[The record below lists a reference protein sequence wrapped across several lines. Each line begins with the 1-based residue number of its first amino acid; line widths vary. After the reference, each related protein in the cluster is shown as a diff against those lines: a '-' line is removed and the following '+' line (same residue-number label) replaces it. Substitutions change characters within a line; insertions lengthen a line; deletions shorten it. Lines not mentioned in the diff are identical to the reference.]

1 MPLRH
6 TLLALAVV
14 LVWGVNFVVIDVGL
28 ADVPPFVFL
37 ALRFALVA
45 VPAVFFVKPPKVPWW
60 KLALLSLFM
69 SFGQFALLY
78 LAIAVGMPAGLAS
91 LVLQAQVVFT
101 IVLGAVV
108 LRERP
113 SPRQIVGVG
122 IGVAGLAIVGATHG
136 QGAPLLPLLLT
147 VAAGLSWGI
156 GNIVS
161 RTAKGASGLSIVVWG
176 ALFVPIPAL
185 LMALLVDGPEG
196 VAAGIAAISLPALA
210 STAYTVVLATL
221 VAYTIWN
228 TLLGLHAPA
237 KVAPFTLLVPFV
249 GILSAWLLL
258 GEEPGIGE
266 LVGGA
271 VMIAGLAV
279 ATLRLRR
286 RPAPVG

>member
-14 LVWGVNFVVIDVGL
+14 LIWGVNFVVIDVGL

-45 VPAVFFVKPPKVPWW
+45 VPAVFFVKPPTVPWW
-60 KLALLSLFM
+60 KLALLSVFM

-122 IGVAGLAIVGATHG
+122 IGVAGLAIVGAPHG

-258 GEEPGIGE
+258 GEEPGVGE

-286 RPAPVG
+286 RPVPVG

>member
-14 LVWGVNFVVIDVGL
+14 LIWGVNFVVIDVGL

-60 KLALLSLFM
+60 KLALLSVFM

-122 IGVAGLAIVGATHG
+122 IGVAGLAIVGGTHG

>member
-14 LVWGVNFVVIDVGL
+14 LIWGVNFVVIDVGL

-45 VPAVFFVKPPKVPWW
+45 VPAVFFVKPPTVPWW
-60 KLALLSLFM
+60 KLALLSVFM

-136 QGAPLLPLLLT
+136 QGTPLLPLLLT

-196 VAAGIAAISLPALA
+196 VAAGIAAISPPALA

-258 GEEPGIGE
+258 GEEPGVGE

-286 RPAPVG
+286 RPVPVG

>member
-14 LVWGVNFVVIDVGL
+14 LIWGVNFVVIDVGL

-45 VPAVFFVKPPKVPWW
+45 VPAVFFVKPPTVPWW
-60 KLALLSLFM
+60 KLALLSVFM

-113 SPRQIVGVG
+113 SGRQIVGVG
-122 IGVAGLAIVGATHG
+122 IGVAGLAIVGGTHG